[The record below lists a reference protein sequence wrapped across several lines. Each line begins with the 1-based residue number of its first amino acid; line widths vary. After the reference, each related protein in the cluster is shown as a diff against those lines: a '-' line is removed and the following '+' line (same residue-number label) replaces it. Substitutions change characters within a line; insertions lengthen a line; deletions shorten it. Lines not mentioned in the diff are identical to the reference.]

1 MKTLDQII
9 KKLPAERRAKI
20 AARAGTLIAEEAA
33 LQQLRK
39 ARKLTQ
45 QRMAELLGIGQDSVS
60 RIENRSDLL
69 LSTLRSYVEAMGGTL
84 TLVINFP
91 EGSAV
96 LSSLGETEDE
106 DAAQPTKKTTKRARR
121 LSIVPADS

>member
-9 KKLPAERRAKI
+9 KKLPTERRAKI

-33 LQQLRK
+33 LQQLRRH
-39 ARKLTQ
+39 ASSQ
-45 QRMAELLGIGQDSVS
+45 QRMAELLGIGQDSLS

-84 TLVINFP
+84 KLVINFP

>member
-9 KKLPAERRAKI
+9 KKLPTERRAKI

-84 TLVINFP
+84 KLVINFP

-96 LSSLGETEDE
+96 LSSLGETEDD